1 MALDMG
7 KINKKERTME
17 RHTLGEAGNKLYLV
31 LTHCGKGD
39 KKDVRTNQFVS
50 PDSPHIKLFCY
61 VC

>member
-1 MALDMG
+1 
-7 KINKKERTME
+7 ME